1 MNMCDIIYEDSVCMK
16 ACVGSFLF
24 IVTWKAC
31 YIFLLSTPLFLRFH
45 RRVSGNAMLWSL
57 KQWRIFPAFVLGR
70 GRDIKAGTL
79 CRNQCHPGLLPTLN
93 STQVFRFSF
102 LDSSDMAIGFSL
114 FMDFENWV
122 VHWFLFCVI
131 PIILLTGN
139 WKMVKN
145 QD

>member
-1 MNMCDIIYEDSVCMK
+1 M
-16 ACVGSFLF
+16 
-24 IVTWKAC
+24 
-31 YIFLLSTPLFLRFH
+31 
-45 RRVSGNAMLWSL
+45 
-57 KQWRIFPAFVLGR
+57 
-70 GRDIKAGTL
+70 

-122 VHWFLFCVI
+122 VHGFLFWVI